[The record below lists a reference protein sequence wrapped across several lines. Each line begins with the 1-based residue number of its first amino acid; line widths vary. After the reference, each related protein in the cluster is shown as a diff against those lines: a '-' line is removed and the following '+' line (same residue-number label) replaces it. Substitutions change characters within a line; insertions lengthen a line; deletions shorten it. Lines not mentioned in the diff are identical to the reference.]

1 MGFGATKAAKVGF
14 VFGRFLTP
22 EFRLRPEQQIAKNG
36 PQNDLCPSQMVAKGK
51 VVVFFHKNVEKG
63 VVLASLSGS
72 SNGSS
77 RGFESHQ
84 VLVFLLLLSFSTFY
98 Y

>member
-1 MGFGATKAAKVGF
+1 MGFGATKAAKVRF

-22 EFRLRPEQQIAKNG
+22 EFWLRPEQQIAKNG

-51 VVVFFHKNVEKG
+51 VVFEFFSHKNVEKG

-72 SNGSS
+72 GNG
-77 RGFESHQ
+77 
-84 VLVFLLLLSFSTFY
+84 
-98 Y
+98 